1 MLTPTPTE
9 SNRYPIPDRH
19 TSPPRA
25 LIEVIDGQVT
35 IFPIS
40 QSDVDEEIIR
50 AALRCLNDE
59 AVQDFTQR
67 DTGRIV
73 K

>member
-1 MLTPTPTE
+1 MPTPTPTE
-9 SNRYPIPDRH
+9 TNRYLIPDRH
-19 TSPPRA
+19 TSPLRA

-50 AALRCLNDE
+50 AALRCLNYE
-59 AVQDFTQR
+59 AVQDFYSAR
-67 DTGRIV
+67 YGRIV

>member
-1 MLTPTPTE
+1 MSTPTPTLTE
-9 SNRYPIPDRH
+9 TNRYPIANHRA
-19 TSPPRA
+19 SPLRA

-67 DTGRIV
+67 DTEG
-73 K
+73 

>member
-1 MLTPTPTE
+1 
-9 SNRYPIPDRH
+9 
-19 TSPPRA
+19 